1 MTAGHFPLEMV
12 ADDGVTG
19 RFLRR
24 VHDRLGRDRRSWD
37 GDEVLATAG
46 GLQAPGPRWFVWLF
60 DNVA

>member
-1 MTAGHFPLEMV
+1 MV

-24 VHDRLGRDRRSWD
+24 VHDRLGRDRRPWD
-37 GDEVLATAG
+37 GYEVLATAG